1 MVSTLKWAVWG
12 RALHGPFLS
21 SFQLEPGGPLFS
33 FPRAP
38 MPERPHEGE
47 TGGKG
52 NLDWHPGKTGIG
64 PTWGSMSL

>member
-12 RALHGPFLS
+12 RALQVPFLPPFS
-21 SFQLEPGGPLFS
+21 LARGVLPLSPGPLS
-33 FPRAP
+33 
-38 MPERPHEGE
+38 PERPHEDD